1 MVPEAKDRAAILIIY
16 HHSATI
22 VQHSSKSAITADLKR
37 LGAPRME
44 IDFAQVAVMKP
55 ETAER
60 PFSRPGWVF
69 ELKYDG
75 FRALVE
81 RKSGEARIS
90 YRSGRGVTAIFPE
103 IAEAVAALPFD
114 LILDGEIVIVDGN
127 GHPDFNALQ
136 RRAQRTRQ
144 IDVAR
149 AAAAA
154 PATFF
159 AFDLLAL
166 DGFDLRKLPLATRKD
181 LLRRVLALENP
192 GGLRYIDEVAERGED
207 LFAAVAQL
215 GLEGV
220 VAKRA
225 DSTYRGGYSSDWLK
239 FRVDRTADLAVL
251 GFEPAGQNGFRCL
264 HLGVRQGSGWAHAG
278 TVGTGFDRQ
287 EMAEIRGRLDTARSP
302 RSSVAGAPRGRVVWV
317 EPELVCEVRYKE
329 WTPGGH
335 LRHPVFL
342 RLREDKAPEECLPP
356 ADARGITPTPGPSP
370 AERER
375 GEGREEDRELPESE
389 GGRESPSP
397 APRGRGQGW
406 GLKLTNL
413 DKVFW
418 PDEGYT
424 KGDLIEYYRTVS
436 PWMLP
441 LLRDRPLVLDRY
453 PNGITGKSFFQ
464 KHAPDMAAAR
474 LRTVPIRAEGTK
486 EIDYFLCEQPDDLLF
501 LVNLGAIPFHIWSSR
516 LPELDKPDWCI
527 LDLDPK
533 GAPFADV
540 VRIALA
546 IRELCEEIEMPSRIK
561 TSGGSGLH
569 ILLPMGRQLDHE
581 RVRQLGELLAR
592 VIVERLPGI
601 ATTLRSIPARKGRVY
616 VDALQNGRGK
626 LLAAPYSVRPHPG
639 APVSTPLSWSEV
651 GPRLDVKKLN
661 IRSVPRRLQKLKED
675 LLGDILEN
683 RPDLARSLTLL
694 SERM

>member
-1 MVPEAKDRAAILIIY
+1 MQPSAKLSIA
-16 HHSATI
+16 S
-22 VQHSSKSAITADLKR
+22 DLDR
-37 LGAPRME
+37 LGAPRAAPGD
-44 IDFAQVAVMKP
+44 IDAAQIAVMKP
-55 ETAER
+55 ETSER
-60 PFSRPGWVF
+60 PFSRSGWIF

-81 RKSGEARIS
+81 RKDGEARIF

-103 IAEAVAALPFD
+103 IATAVAALPFD
-114 LILDGEIVIVDGN
+114 LVLDGEIVIIDGN
-127 GHPDFNALQ
+127 GRPDFNALQ

-149 AAAAA
+149 AAVTT

-166 DGFDLRKLPLATRKD
+166 DGRDLRRLPLTARKD
-181 LLRRVLALENP
+181 LLKRLLAEA
-192 GGLRYIDEVAERGED
+192 GSSVLRYIDEVPERGED

-225 DSTYRGGYSSDWLK
+225 DSPYRPGYSSDWLK
-239 FRVDRTADLAVL
+239 FRVDRTADLAIL
-251 GFEPAGQNGFRCL
+251 GFEPAGRNGFRCL
-264 HLGVRQGSGWAHAG
+264 HVGVRQGSGWAHAG

-287 EMAEIRGRLDTARSP
+287 ETAEIRARLDTARRP
-302 RSSVAGAPRGRVVWV
+302 RAAAAGAPRNGIVWV

-342 RLREDKAPEECLPP
+342 RLRDDKNPEECLPP
-356 ADARGITPTPGPSP
+356 MDAPGVDREPEEPQAPAPAPADPTP
-370 AERER
+370 A
-375 GEGREEDRELPESE
+375 
-389 GGRESPSP
+389 
-397 APRGRGQGW
+397 AP
-406 GLKLTNL
+406 LKLTNL

-424 KGDLIEYYRTVS
+424 KGDLIEYYRAVS

-441 LLRDRPLVLDRY
+441 YLCDRPLVLDRY

-464 KHAPDMAAAR
+464 KHAPATAGSR
-474 LRTVPIRAEGTK
+474 LRTVPIQGDGTR
-486 EIDYFLCEQPDDLLF
+486 EIDFFLCDEPDGLLF

-516 LPELDKPDWCI
+516 LPDLDKPDWCI

-533 GAPFADV
+533 GAPFEHV

-546 IRELCEEIEMPSRIK
+546 IRELCEEIELPSLIK

-581 RVRQLGELLAR
+581 RVRQLAELLSR
-592 VIVERLPGI
+592 VIVDRLPDI
-601 ATTLRSIPARKGRVY
+601 ATIARSIPARKGRVY

-626 LLAAPYSVRPHPG
+626 LLAAPYSVRPLPG
-639 APVSTPLSWSEV
+639 ATVSTPLRWSEV
-651 GPRLDVKKLN
+651 GPRLDVRKFTIK
-661 IRSVPRRLQKLKED
+661 SMPRRLRQLKED
-675 LLGDILEN
+675 PLRAVLEIS
-683 RPDLARSLTLL
+683 PDLGRSLALL
-694 SERM
+694 SERV